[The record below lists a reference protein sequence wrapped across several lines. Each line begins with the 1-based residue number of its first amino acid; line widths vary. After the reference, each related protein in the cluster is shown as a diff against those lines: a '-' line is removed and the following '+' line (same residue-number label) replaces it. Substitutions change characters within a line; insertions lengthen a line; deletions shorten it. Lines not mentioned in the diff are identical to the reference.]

1 MRTNSEHVSGY
12 IRRAA
17 KRLKRAARAA
27 MGRVR
32 RVLKRVRGGVG
43 IPRQP
48 AEVRLCA
55 SVALARCTSGE
66 AARGLPGGKRLT
78 SMRLRARRGGL
89 SFPMKTIAGLPE
101 RDRSSARTSG
111 CLRAAAYMPVIG
123 RSKGS

>member
-1 MRTNSEHVSGY
+1 MRTKSEYISDH
-12 IRRAA
+12 IRRVA
-17 KRLKRAARAA
+17 KRFKRVARAA

-89 SFPMKTIAGLPE
+89 PFPKKTIAGLPE
-101 RDRSSARTSG
+101 RDRSPARTSG
-111 CLRAAAYMPVIG
+111 CLRAAAYVPGIG
-123 RSKGS
+123 RAKRS